1 MWLLEDKLDFTW
13 SILATWE
20 LNLPQLATYN
30 IILSFRFLQGRQ
42 RSEKMTNSGTIS
54 LHFHFRRHTTGIT
67 LCKLK
72 LDVLL
77 QVANNNCV
85 LRVLETKFCF
95 CFDNWTPL
103 WILLQALFCKNCC
116 VVGIESWKKYNFWEI
131 STTRHIIWCLQSLI
145 FGWTGKMR
153 KLPTLTVLN
162 LRFFDFF
169 WVY

>member
-103 WILLQALFCKNCC
+103 WILLQALFNFVKTVVLLGLSHERNTTFERSQPHGISYDVCKA
-116 VVGIESWKKYNFWEI
+116 
-131 STTRHIIWCLQSLI
+131 
-145 FGWTGKMR
+145 
-153 KLPTLTVLN
+153 
-162 LRFFDFF
+162 
-169 WVY
+169 